1 MSKKTS
7 NIVPQVSRLESF
19 LDSSQMVENPIS
31 VFEKYRKEHGPTFMF
46 YFGGTRR
53 TLVTTDPEIIQ
64 HVLKDNQ
71 NNYNKSDIQVK
82 RMAEFQGQGLL
93 NSHGEY
99 WLKQRRLLSK
109 GFTHSHLTKLL
120 PIQTDVLNDFMIAF
134 EKHAIKGSIDIHHEM
149 VKFTLRSIGKSL
161 FGNGMKDDDID
172 MLGATISNIQEFM
185 VKQIVQPY
193 LIPWF
198 RISGETDKFQKIR
211 IEADQLIMAYVDQR
225 RKEES
230 KYADMLQIL
239 LEIPYN
245 TGELMTDDQVMI
257 ETLQLLVAGNETSS
271 NVLSWTFYLLA
282 KHPEYINKIRE
293 EIEVVFGKEKID
305 YAGLH
310 KLDLT
315 VNVLDEAMRLYPPF
329 WMIDR
334 VALNDDDINGIHISK
349 DTMVVPYIYGVHHN
363 AAIWNNPENFDP
375 SRFDKIN
382 KGNRHSFAHI
392 PFGGGPRVCI
402 GQNMAMMQILLVLM
416 TVVRKYDF
424 KLSEDEAIGIN
435 PMMILRPNG
444 PIKLEFKAI

>member
-1 MSKKTS
+1 
-7 NIVPQVSRLESF
+7 
-19 LDSSQMVENPIS
+19 
-31 VFEKYRKEHGPTFMF
+31 
-46 YFGGTRR
+46 
-53 TLVTTDPEIIQ
+53 
-64 HVLKDNQ
+64 
-71 NNYNKSDIQVK
+71 
-82 RMAEFQGQGLL
+82 
-93 NSHGEY
+93 
-99 WLKQRRLLSK
+99 
-109 GFTHSHLTKLL
+109 
-120 PIQTDVLNDFMIAF
+120 
-134 EKHAIKGSIDIHHEM
+134 
-149 VKFTLRSIGKSL
+149 
-161 FGNGMKDDDID
+161 
-172 MLGATISNIQEFM
+172 M

-282 KHPEYINKIRE
+282 KHPEYINKIRK

-402 GQNMAMMQILLVLM
+402 GQNMSMMQILLVLM